1 MKKYILS
8 KKSYDLLRNIDLSE
22 MGNSIRFNNDNCF
35 FETDNVRLLEII
47 LTEEIAVKGMKK
59 VKKNATNMV
68 EQYMICMMK
77 YIISKHS

>member
-59 VKKNATNMV
+59 GQEECNEYGRAIYGLYD
-68 EQYMICMMK
+68 EIYYQ
-77 YIISKHS
+77 